1 MPQTFQNVHKD
12 DAKPSQGAEGK
23 SSFQIFKWVWA
34 LVFILINVNDGF
46 QILP

>member
-1 MPQTFQNVHKD
+1 MPQIFQNVHKD
-12 DAKPSQGAEGK
+12 DSQGAEGK

-34 LVFILINVNDGF
+34 LVFILINVNDDF